1 MRRILLFSGL
11 LSLLLLNYSCKYD
24 SETLKPKVSGLSGE
38 ILLVMTQAQWE
49 SPLGDTIRRIFSH
62 DQAGLPQPEPVF
74 NIIHVTPNQFTKIFM
89 THRNIVNIKIGS
101 KYSEAGMA
109 MANDRWSVPQ
119 LIIDITA
126 PNDTS
131 CINLLTK
138 NGDLLTNKINEA
150 ERQRV
155 LINYKRYQEANV
167 TRKLKKKYGLSLII
181 PKGYSLDVDSTD
193 FAWIANETP
202 LTSQGIF
209 IYSYPYKSQDDF
221 MPRHLIR
228 KRNEFLKKYVAGPVA
243 NTWMTTE
250 DLIPPVYT
258 EFEKDGRYYAKLRG
272 LWKLQN
278 GFMGGP
284 FVSISTVDKKNNKVV
299 TLEGYV
305 YAPHDKKREL
315 LRQVESIIYSVKIS
329 D

>member
-1 MRRILLFSGL
+1 MKRILLFSGL

-24 SETLKPKVSGLSGE
+24 SDTLKPKVSGLSGE
-38 ILLVMTQAQWE
+38 ILLVMPQNQWE
-49 SPLGDTIRRIFSH
+49 SSLGDTVRKIFSH
-62 DQAGLPQPEPVF
+62 DQPDLPQPEPVF
-74 NIIHVTPNQFTKIFM
+74 SIIHVTPSQFTKFFM

-101 KYSEAGMA
+101 KYPKARMA

-126 PNDTS
+126 PSDTS

-150 ERQRV
+150 ERKRV
-155 LINYKRYQEANV
+155 LINYKRYQEADVIN
-167 TRKLKKKYGLSLII
+167 KLKKKYGLSLII
-181 PKGYSLDVDSTD
+181 PKGYNMDIDSSD
-193 FAWIANETP
+193 FVWIANETP
-202 LTSQGIF
+202 LTSQGIL
-209 IYSYPYKSQDDF
+209 IYFYPYKSQDAF
-221 MPRHLIR
+221 LPENLIR
-228 KRNEFLKKYVAGPVA
+228 KRNEFLKKYVKGPVD

-250 DLIPPVYT
+250 DLIPPIYS
-258 EFEKDGRYYAKLRG
+258 EFEKDSLYFAKLRG

-284 FVSISTVDKKNNKVV
+284 FVSISTVDKKKNRVI

-315 LRQVESIIYSVKIS
+315 LRQVESIIYSVKIL

>member
-1 MRRILLFSGL
+1 MRRILLFFGF

-24 SETLKPKVSGLSGE
+24 TDTLKPKVSGQSGE

-49 SPLGDTIRRIFSH
+49 APLGDTIRRIFSH
-62 DQAGLPQPEPVF
+62 DQPGLPQPEPVF
-74 NIIHVTPNQFTKIFM
+74 SVIHVTPDQFARIFM
-89 THRNIVNIKIGS
+89 THRNIVNIKIDS
-101 KYSEAGMA
+101 KYSEAGMS

-131 CINLLTK
+131 CINLLTT

-155 LINYKRYQEANV
+155 LINYKKYQEADIS
-167 TRKLKKKYGLSLII
+167 RKLKKKYGLDLII
-181 PKGYSLDVDSTD
+181 PKGYSLDVDSSD
-193 FAWIANETP
+193 FVWIANETP
-202 LTSQGIF
+202 LTSQGIL
-209 IYSYPYKSQDDF
+209 IYFYPYKSEDAFLPD
-221 MPRHLIR
+221 HLIQ
-228 KRNEFLKKYVAGPVA
+228 KRNEFLKRYVKGPVD

-250 DLIPPVYT
+250 NLIPPAYS
-258 EFEKDGRYYAKLRG
+258 EFEKDSLYFAKLKG

-284 FVSISTVDKKNNKVV
+284 FVSISTVDKKKNRVI

-305 YAPHDKKREL
+305 YAPRNKKREL
-315 LRQVESIIYSVKIS
+315 LRQVESIIYSAKIL